1 MIDYIK
7 ELRHK
12 VGNMAINLCAV
23 GAIVL
28 NEKNEILLIHRTDN
42 DCWAL
47 PAGCL
52 ELGENIETGTRR
64 EVMEETGLVL
74 GEMEFVGV
82 YSGKDMHYIYPNG
95 DEIFAVT
102 NIFKSKDYTG
112 TISADGVE
120 SKSVKFFDVNNIPEN
135 IHLPDRPV
143 IVDFIKNHS

>member
-52 ELGENIETGTRR
+52 ELGENIEAGTRR
-64 EVMEETGLVL
+64 EVLEETGLAL

-82 YSGKDMHYIYPNG
+82 YSGKDMHYVYPNG
-95 DEIFAVT
+95 DEIYAVT
-102 NIFKSKDYTG
+102 NIYKSKDYTG
-112 TISADGVE
+112 TITADGVE
-120 SKSVKFFDVNNIPEN
+120 SKSVKFFNITNIPEN
-135 IHLPDRPV
+135 IHMPDRPV